1 MIEASFRMSYRR
13 ESGCTGEDDMMDED
27 EPGIENAMMMNEEEP
42 AEAKSISRATIAF
55 IWTNGCHNQEVW
67 SGTGDA
73 MQRWQET

>member
-1 MIEASFRMSYRR
+1 MSDRR
-13 ESGCTGEDDMMDED
+13 ESGYTGEDGMVNENG
-27 EPGIENAMMMNEEEP
+27 PGLENVMMMNEEEP

-55 IWTNGCHNQEVW
+55 IWTIGCHNQEVW